1 LRQVPFLKKDK
12 FGPGDSQVVKDC
24 KDGQFLIAE
33 SWRSLRREKIK
44 KAKPKIGLA
53 FFTYGSLN
61 AVVLV
66 RGHSLFR
73 FEARRGRCTHIR
85 ETNKIFIV

>member
-1 LRQVPFLKKDK
+1 MQKPEYKEKRQILNWLCLF
-12 FGPGDSQVVKDC
+12 
-24 KDGQFLIAE
+24 A
-33 SWRSLRREKIK
+33 
-44 KAKPKIGLA
+44 
-53 FFTYGSLN
+53 YGSLN

-85 ETNKIFIV
+85 ETNKIFIVFPIHLYK